1 MQATQI
7 GDYPMPRNF
16 RVLLT
21 IRVPRQQPTQLP
33 STLCSIVLKSLMKLV
48 KRTTPSIGAAL
59 PFPPSH
65 QPRGK
70 VLFMLASERLL
81 ATCMASGLT
90 SMEQVRNAA
99 TRKQEPVKAAPGA
112 EGHQ

>member
-81 ATCMASGLT
+81 ANINRSEEHT
-90 SMEQVRNAA
+90 SELQSQSNLVC
-99 TRKQEPVKAAPGA
+99 
-112 EGHQ
+112 